1 MDNILNLSTSQ
12 FCFKDKFSKDVWE
25 EFGIKI
31 KAGSPL
37 EKLVFYPK
45 SKFFW
50 LTGCGLTQISLIQS

>member
-1 MDNILNLSTSQ
+1 MMDNILNLSTAQ
-12 FCFKDKFSKDVWE
+12 FCLKDKFSKDVWE

-45 SKFFW
+45 SKFF
-50 LTGCGLTQISLIQS
+50 